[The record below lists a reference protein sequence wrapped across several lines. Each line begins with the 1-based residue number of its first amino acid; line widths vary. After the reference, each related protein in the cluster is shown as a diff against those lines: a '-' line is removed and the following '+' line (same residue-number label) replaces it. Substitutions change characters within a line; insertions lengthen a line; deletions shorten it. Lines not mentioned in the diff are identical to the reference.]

1 MHVVVSAMTPQEFLA
16 RHLEMLIARLHA
28 PLTFRFLLQPL
39 AVVIANSEVL

>member
-1 MHVVVSAMTPQEFLA
+1 MHVVVSAMTAQEFRL
-16 RHLEMLIARLHA
+16 RHLVMLIAWLHG